1 MRTLL
6 KRVAVVLSV
15 ATLLIASVIGIGCSK
30 TKEGQLPTYKVGDT
44 WTYEGVVEGSHY
56 SIAFEVTGESTVGAR
71 ECWVIKQ
78 TYSPAFMG
86 ITSGTVKYDKSNWF
100 VVDTQVSGSM
110 QGITFSGS
118 AVHSYDPSDA
128 SLFPLELGREVG
140 VTETTTRT
148 TTAAGKTQ
156 TKTETK
162 THTYKVE
169 AMEEITVEAGTF
181 KCFKVTDGAS
191 IRWYSDKV
199 KQEVKSSIEEAGITM
214 VMELTSYS
222 V

>member
-1 MRTLL
+1 MRVWF
-6 KRVAVVLSV
+6 KRVAIVLSV
-15 ATLLIASVIGIGCSK
+15 AALLIATVIGLGCSK
-30 TKEGQLPTYKVGDT
+30 AKEGRLPTYKVGDK
-44 WTYEGVVEGSHY
+44 WTYEGVVEGSRY
-56 SIAFEVTGESTVGAR
+56 SITLEVTGESTVEGKD
-71 ECWVIKQ
+71 CWVVKQ

-100 VVDTQVSGSM
+100 AVDTQVTGSM

-118 AVHSYDPSDA
+118 VVHSYDPSDA
-128 SLFPLELGREVG
+128 ACFPLELGREVG

-148 TTAAGKTQ
+148 ATAAGTTKKT
-156 TKTETK
+156 TETK

-169 AMEEITVEAGTF
+169 AVEEITVEAGTF
-181 KCFKVTDGAS
+181 KCFKITDGAS

-214 VMELTSYS
+214 VMQLTSYS